1 MSFDGKKEIKI
12 CLVMDDYK
20 LKNKDD
26 YWIKALKTQPIIL
39 RDYEF
44 VREKI
49 TAGITK
55 DTVICIRYFK
65 LKENL

>member
-1 MSFDGKKEIKI
+1 
-12 CLVMDDYK
+12 MDDYK